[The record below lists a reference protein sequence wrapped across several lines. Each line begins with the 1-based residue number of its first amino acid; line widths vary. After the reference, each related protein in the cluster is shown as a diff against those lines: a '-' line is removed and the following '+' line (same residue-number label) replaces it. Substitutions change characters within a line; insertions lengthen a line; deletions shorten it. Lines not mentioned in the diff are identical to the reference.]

1 MIKEITKPTSKQT
14 VTAVK
19 SGDFSEVQ
27 KKGCRQTERRRC
39 FPGGCVRIRAAD
51 LVRLAASPLSI
62 RGGVGHAVRPA
73 SVNQT
78 GKSLAAVLY
87 GD

>member
-1 MIKEITKPTSKQT
+1 MINKIIKPTSKQT
-14 VTAVK
+14 VAAIK

-51 LVRLAASPLSI
+51 LVRLATGSLSI
-62 RGGVGHAVRPA
+62 RGGVRHAVRPT
-73 SVNQT
+73 SVNQAS
-78 GKSLAAVLY
+78 GSLATVMH